1 MDLIKIHTMLNKLL
15 LMITSVLTLL
25 MPIKGMLLL
34 CFALVLI
41 DTAFAVHTT
50 INLNGRKS
58 FRSVLLRRGLTR
70 KIFYYFTS
78 IIIMY
83 SVDTLIFG
91 GILFGIHML
100 LAKSVTL
107 LFVYIEVKSVDEN
120 SQLLGNRPFVVVAKE
135 ALGFFK
141 QIKSE
146 VEGLKKEK

>member
-1 MDLIKIHTMLNKLL
+1 MLNKLL

-25 MPIKGMLLL
+25 MPVKGMLLL

-41 DTAFAVHTT
+41 DTAFAVYTT

-83 SVDTLIFG
+83 SIDKLIFG

-100 LAKSVTL
+100 LAKSITM
-107 LFVYIEVKSVDEN
+107 LFVYTEVKSCDEN

-141 QIKSE
+141 AVKTE
-146 VEGLKKEK
+146 VEGLKKQK

>member
-1 MDLIKIHTMLNKLL
+1 MLNKLL

-25 MPIKGMLLL
+25 MPVKGMLLL

-41 DTAFAVHTT
+41 DTAFAVYTT
-50 INLNGRKS
+50 IYLNGRKS

-78 IIIMY
+78 IIIMFAI
-83 SVDTLIFG
+83 DKLIFD

-100 LAKSVTL
+100 LAKSVTMI
-107 LFVYIEVKSVDEN
+107 FVYIEIKSVDEN
-120 SQLLGNRPFVVVAKE
+120 SQMLGNRPFIMVAKE

-141 QIKSE
+141 QIKNE
-146 VEGLKKEK
+146 VEGIKKEK

>member
-41 DTAFAVHTT
+41 DTAFAVYTT

-83 SVDTLIFG
+83 SIDTLIFG

-100 LAKSVTL
+100 LAKSVTMI
-107 LFVYIEVKSVDEN
+107 FVYIEVKSVDEN